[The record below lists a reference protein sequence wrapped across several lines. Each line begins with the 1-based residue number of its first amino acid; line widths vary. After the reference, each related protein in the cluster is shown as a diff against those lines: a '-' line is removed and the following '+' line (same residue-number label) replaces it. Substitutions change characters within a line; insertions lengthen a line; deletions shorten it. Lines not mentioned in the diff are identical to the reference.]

1 MKKQQIQEELNR
13 FNSILKYDLK
23 GVKVISEAPGDE
35 EEFDFEAETEEG
47 GEEPAEGGDNP
58 DFDFGAEEGG
68 EEAFGAEGGVE
79 GEDNS
84 DFDFGAEGGE
94 ESFGAEGGEE
104 VEDEFGTASEF
115 SAADE
120 LEGADE
126 DVEEIDVT
134 DIVMKSDEAKDMSQQ
149 AVSIGQENSEYLKSL
164 TDKLTN
170 LEAQLVKMD
179 TIASKIG
186 KIEQDIK
193 TPEEKLE
200 LRSLDS
206 YPFNINLSD
215 YWNDKA
221 SEDDNYSISTGV
233 SVKDGDKKEYVLD
246 KEIIDKDY
254 DEMDIKNSF
263 NPS

>member
-1 MKKQQIQEELNR
+1 MDIKKQLSEDLKR
-13 FNSILKYDLK
+13 FNSIIEYDINGK
-23 GVKVISEAPGDE
+23 NVINEAPGDE
-35 EEFDFEAETEEG
+35 EGEEFDFEAEEETEG
-47 GEEPAEGGDNP
+47 GEEPVEGGDNP
-58 DFDFGAEEGG
+58 DFDFGGEEETEGG
-68 EEAFGAEGGVE
+68 EEPF
-79 GEDNS
+79 
-84 DFDFGAEGGE
+84 EGGE
-94 ESFGAEGGEE
+94 EP

-120 LEGADE
+120 LESDEE

-164 TDKLTN
+164 TDKLSN

-186 KIEQDIK
+186 KLEKEVK

-206 YPFNINLSD
+206 YPFNLKLSD
-215 YWNDKA
+215 YWNEKA
-221 SEDDNYSISTGV
+221 EEDDNYRISSGV
-233 SVKDGDKKEYVLD
+233 STENGQKKEYVLD
-246 KEIIDKDY
+246 KEVVDSDY
-254 DEMDIKNSF
+254 NELEVKNSF
-263 NPS
+263 NPEVDDNTQY

>member
-68 EEAFGAEGGVE
+68 EEAFGT
-79 GEDNS
+79 
-84 DFDFGAEGGE
+84 EGGE
-94 ESFGAEGGEE
+94 EGGEEGEE

-120 LEGADE
+120 LEGDDE

-233 SVKDGDKKEYVLD
+233 SVKDSDKKEYVLD

>member
-1 MKKQQIQEELNR
+1 MKKEQIQEELNR

-68 EEAFGAEGGVE
+68 EEAFGAEGGE
-79 GEDNS
+79 EA
-84 DFDFGAEGGE
+84 FGVEGGE
-94 ESFGAEGGEE
+94 EAFGVEGGEE

-120 LEGADE
+120 LEGE
-126 DVEEIDVT
+126 EEVEEIDVT
-134 DIVMKSDEAKDMSQQ
+134 DIVMKSDEAKDMSQE

-206 YPFNINLSD
+206 YPFNVNLSD

-221 SEDDNYSISTGV
+221 SEDDNYNISTGV
-233 SVKDGDKKEYVLD
+233 SVEDGGKKEYVLD

>member
-1 MKKQQIQEELNR
+1 MKKEQIQEELNR

-23 GVKVISEAPGDE
+23 GVKVINEAPGDE

-47 GEEPAEGGDNP
+47 DEEPAEGGDNP
-58 DFDFGAEEGG
+58 DFDFGAEGGEEAFGAEGG
-68 EEAFGAEGGVE
+68 EEAFGAEGG
-79 GEDNS
+79 
-84 DFDFGAEGGE
+84 E
-94 ESFGAEGGEE
+94 EAFGAEGGEE
-104 VEDEFGTASEF
+104 VEDEFGTASGF

-120 LEGADE
+120 LEGE
-126 DVEEIDVT
+126 EEVEEIDVT

-221 SEDDNYSISTGV
+221 LEDDNYSISTGV
-233 SVKDGDKKEYVLD
+233 SIKDGDKKEYVLD
-246 KEIIDKDY
+246 KEIIDNDY

-263 NPS
+263 NPT

>member
-58 DFDFGAEEGG
+58 DFDFGAEEGD
-68 EEAFGAEGGVE
+68 EEAFGT
-79 GEDNS
+79 
-84 DFDFGAEGGE
+84 EGGE
-94 ESFGAEGGEE
+94 EGGEEGEE

-120 LEGADE
+120 LEGDDE

-233 SVKDGDKKEYVLD
+233 SVKDSDKKEYVLD